1 MLAKLRLCSGLILFF
16 FITTHLLNHALGLHS
31 LAWMEAGLAVFKPVW
46 RSWPGT
52 ILLYGA
58 MLVHVVL
65 AFNTLWRRASLIM
78 PWSDAIQICL
88 GLLIPTMIAAHIVAT
103 RVADA
108 FYGMSVDY
116 AYELFG
122 LWVNAPLLGLQQV
135 VVGLLIWV
143 HGVIGLRNWL
153 HLKRWYGTAAPW
165 LFAAAI
171 LVPVMGILG
180 FITGGREISI
190 LAQQDG
196 WVAAMAERTGF
207 LPVEAEL
214 VPMIYGA
221 QPVATTILVVLLL
234 ALLAARSL
242 RGVIKRKRQPIRITY
257 GDKKVVSVERGIT
270 VLEASHRA
278 HIPHAAVCGGRG
290 RCSTCRVRVRQHDG
304 ALPTPSPDEAR
315 VLRRIGAPEDV
326 RLACQLRPQANLE
339 VVPLLAPSSAGE
351 RILSSHL
358 PRGGE
363 EREVAILF
371 ADLRGFTSL
380 SEEQL
385 PYDTVFIL
393 NRYFAAMGAAIED
406 AGGHVD
412 KFIGDG
418 VMAIFGLRSDVKT
431 ASLQSLKAAASMG
444 RALVEL
450 NQTLAGDLP
459 KPLRMGIG
467 IHAGA
472 AVVGEMGYRSTLSVT
487 AIGDVVNTASRLEAA
502 TKEFQA
508 ELVVSERVLDLEEM
522 PDGSINRH
530 EIEIRGRRNKLT
542 IMAFDAAV
550 DVESFIS

>member
-180 FITGGREISI
+180 FITGGRGISI

-472 AVVGEMGYRSTLSVT
+472 AVV
-487 AIGDVVNTASRLEAA
+487 
-502 TKEFQA
+502 
-508 ELVVSERVLDLEEM
+508 
-522 PDGSINRH
+522 
-530 EIEIRGRRNKLT
+530 
-542 IMAFDAAV
+542 
-550 DVESFIS
+550 

>member
-190 LAQQDG
+190 LAQQDS

>member
-1 MLAKLRLCSGLILFF
+1 VLAKLRLCSGLILFF